1 MNYVDAPCLTHHG
14 TNQCPLVYLYL
25 LTAVGGYEAFIV
37 LESTVAMEVAS
48 RFGLSRMVIEK
59 TAKSRGLGMCLG

>member
-14 TNQCPLVYLYL
+14 TNQCPLVYLDL
-25 LTAVGGYEAFIV
+25 LAAVGGYEAFIV
-37 LESTVAMEVAS
+37 LESTIAMEIS
-48 RFGLSRMVIEK
+48 RFGLRMLVEK